1 MLRCNLPEG
10 GSVKD
15 INLVLRDKRVQLA
28 ELALEINGLEA
39 VATALRSVVHLLS
52 DEDASLAPSTR
63 LSVAGE
69 APPTIPGDARVAQP
83 ERSRMRS
90 WV

>member
-1 MLRCNLPEG
+1 M
-10 GSVKD
+10 KD